1 MGIYRYI
8 KMTFIDDIK
17 NSLFYM
23 IVLIFSIVVMFHTF
37 NIILNEQVVVP
48 RSNEYIDLSTLGFVI
63 LAVSCMFIVFANSY
77 YLEEKFK
84 EYAVITLSG
93 RSIGEVCKI
102 VVIRNFIITITSV
115 VVGCVIG
122 VVTSFP
128 VMKVIFNLIGVT
140 RIENYVSQ
148 NALIITALIIFTE
161 LESVFL
167 INTGSIYR
175 KNINELVNRKKRAY
189 VTDNRMLKLNPII
202 YILVYL
208 LPVISIIVP
217 NDSGE
222 KVKTV
227 RLAILIGI
235 FGVQGII
242 RYVIPNVIANYRNK
256 KLVTDKFKLIILSNL
271 YYSIQKSIA
280 LILFLVVSTILT
292 ISIGGQYKIGTVVNT
307 MSLVCYGLI
316 IVVMSLTVVYKF
328 LIEAKSRKENFE
340 QLKLLGYTKDE
351 VRKIIGVEVIAYY
364 AIIMLLPLI
373 YITVVVLGSSIA
385 GLISSA
391 IAMMIVFVYVGV
403 FMLTGVVSLI
413 EYRKLAA

>member
-1 MGIYRYI
+1 
-8 KMTFIDDIK
+8 
-17 NSLFYM
+17 
-23 IVLIFSIVVMFHTF
+23 
-37 NIILNEQVVVP
+37 
-48 RSNEYIDLSTLGFVI
+48 
-63 LAVSCMFIVFANSY
+63 
-77 YLEEKFK
+77 
-84 EYAVITLSG
+84 
-93 RSIGEVCKI
+93 
-102 VVIRNFIITITSV
+102 
-115 VVGCVIG
+115 
-122 VVTSFP
+122 
-128 VMKVIFNLIGVT
+128 
-140 RIENYVSQ
+140 
-148 NALIITALIIFTE
+148 
-161 LESVFL
+161 
-167 INTGSIYR
+167 
-175 KNINELVNRKKRAY
+175 
-189 VTDNRMLKLNPII
+189 MLKLNPII